1 MSQWTDVLTPMR
13 KAAFAKFAECGKDVQ
28 GAEGERLRRL
38 AGPDGKQEYAG
49 FIQQPQRCLLEV
61 MEAFPSVHPP
71 LGRLLILPKN
81 LHDEIL
87 YFFMVPV
94 NIMVF

>member
-1 MSQWTDVLTPMR
+1 MR
-13 KAAFAKFAECGKDVQ
+13 KAAFVKFAECGKDVQ

-49 FIQQPQRCLLEV
+49 FVQQPQRCLLEV

-71 LGRLLILPKN
+71 LGRPLPQPRIWLVLCCKPCLKHHSAVLCPMALIS
-81 LHDEIL
+81 
-87 YFFMVPV
+87 
-94 NIMVF
+94 